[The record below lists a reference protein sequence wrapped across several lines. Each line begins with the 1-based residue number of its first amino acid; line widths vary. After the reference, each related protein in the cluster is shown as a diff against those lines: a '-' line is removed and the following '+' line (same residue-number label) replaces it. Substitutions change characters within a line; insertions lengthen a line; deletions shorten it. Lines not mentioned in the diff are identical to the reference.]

1 MGIRGSFMTTRLAFL
16 FPGQGSQAIGMGN
29 DVSKEFPETR
39 EIFEHVDDI
48 CNKPISRLCFEG
60 PIEDLTLTINLQPAI
75 TAVNLACLAVLTK
88 AGIKASVSAGHS
100 LGEYGAMVASGVVTP
115 YDALRLVNMRGDL
128 MHREA
133 LAHPGVMVA
142 VLGKGIDE
150 MSKVV
155 EVAKK
160 QGVISVAN
168 HNTVDQ
174 IVITGEAASLQ
185 YATDLLNEQG
195 RAKVIPLPVSGAWHS
210 DLMIN
215 AVDDF
220 RNFMEGI
227 KFSRPKSTMLFN
239 ATADTEE
246 SPEKIKDIMALQL
259 TSPVRWYDIVIKM
272 IDDGIDTFVEVGPKR
287 VLSGLVKK
295 IMPKGSDL
303 KIYSAGNVK
312 GLMKLLEAVK

>member
-1 MGIRGSFMTTRLAFL
+1 MTTRLAFL

-150 MSKVV
+150 VSKVV

-246 SPEKIKDIMALQL
+246 NPEKIKDIMALQL

-312 GLMKLLEAVK
+312 CLMKLLEAVK

>member
-1 MGIRGSFMTTRLAFL
+1 MTTRLAFL

-150 MSKVV
+150 VSKVV

-312 GLMKLLEAVK
+312 CLMKLLEAVK

>member
-1 MGIRGSFMTTRLAFL
+1 MTTRLAFL

-29 DVSKEFPETR
+29 DVSKEFPETK

-48 CNKPISRLCFEG
+48 CNKPISKLCFEG

-150 MSKVV
+150 VSKVV

-312 GLMKLLEAVK
+312 CLMKLLEAVK

>member
-1 MGIRGSFMTTRLAFL
+1 MTTRLAFL
-16 FPGQGSQAIGMGN
+16 FPGQGSQAVGMGN
-29 DVSKEFPETR
+29 DILKEFPETR

-88 AGIKASVSAGHS
+88 AGVKISVSAGHS

-150 MSKVV
+150 VSKVV

-160 QGVISVAN
+160 KGVISVAN
-168 HNTVDQ
+168 HNTEEQ

-195 RAKVIPLPVSGAWHS
+195 GAKVIPLPVSGAWHS
-210 DLMIN
+210 DLMKN

-220 RNFMEGI
+220 RHFMEGI